1 MPAGSDLGSLASS
14 SSLMGA
20 MGETT
25 THTRRPASSAARRMY
40 LNTQPH
46 TPMWDNNAQPNIN
59 MNASTY
65 RPVPGH
71 GSLSFSDM
79 NPSLMT
85 MDNYAVT
92 RSHPS
97 PVSLPQSPNYGH
109 YGHSHSSPQPPGHN
123 GMAYESAHL
132 SSYPSPLTPPSDTDD
147 ELHRLRRKVRELE
160 IECTRNRHIIDSLRR
175 PADTGLPTPSPSP
188 SFQESWKTRTEIRKK
203 MFCSP
208 NRAGNALCSWH
219 DSRRERRAYPPRQ
232 APPGLLNCGCSYE
245 EALFEETLSRN
256 NVGSYHPGETV
267 RMDPALRNPL
277 LKLLENRYGYKDG
290 DFERDPHLDCWIDGE
305 SPSSWELKAQSGPAS
320 RRRPDDR
327 H

>member
-1 MPAGSDLGSLASS
+1 MPDLAS

-25 THTRRPASSAARRMY
+25 THRRSHSSIGRRMY
-40 LNTQPH
+40 PNTQPH
-46 TPMWDNNAQPNIN
+46 NPMWDNNAQPNIN
-59 MNASTY
+59 MNTTY
-65 RPVPGH
+65 RTTPVH
-71 GSLSFSDM
+71 NSLSFADM
-79 NPSLMT
+79 NSSLMT
-85 MDNYAVT
+85 MDNYAAT
-92 RSHPS
+92 RNTSS
-97 PVSLPQSPNYGH
+97 PASVPPQSPAYGH
-109 YGHSHSSPQPPGHN
+109 PVHYGQPPLAGNN
-123 GMAYESAHL
+123 GMAYEGA
-132 SSYPSPLTPPSDTDD
+132 SYPSPLTPSSESDD

-160 IECTRNRHIIDSLRR
+160 IECSRNRNIIDSMRR
-175 PADTGLPTPSPSP
+175 PAAVGLPTPSPSP
-188 SFQESWKTRTEIRKK
+188 SFQESWKARTEIRKK
-203 MFCSP
+203 IFCSP

-232 APPGLLNCGCSYE
+232 APPGFLNCGCSYE

-290 DFERDPHLDCWIDGE
+290 DFERDPHLDRWIDGE
-305 SPSSWELKAQSGPAS
+305 SPSSWESKAQSGPAS
-320 RRRPDDR
+320 RRRTEDR